1 MFDIKYLPWTAIKGQ
16 VLADLVAE
24 FTEGAEGGENKEH
37 DRAGKEVMVILA
49 SSSPYWELYVDGAAN
64 QKGSG
69 IGIFMISPEHI
80 TITKSL
86 RLNFFATNNEAKYE
100 ALLAGLS
107 SVTKLGERGL
117 VKVFYDSR
125 LVMRQVQGE
134 FEANDLRMQWYLGK
148 RKQLQACFGNFTID
162 TSLKQYLSR
171 LNEQSSTEVEFVKIY
186 KIRISRFDFRL
197 MLTCMCRVSF
207 LTTLDIYKAYF
218 KGCYIGRTHAKSDQA
233 PYSLRKK
240 LLCFLCL
247 RVL

>member
-80 TITKSL
+80 TIKKSL
-86 RLNFFATNNEAKYE
+86 RLNFSATNNEAKYE

-107 SVTKLGERGL
+107 
-117 VKVFYDSR
+117 
-125 LVMRQVQGE
+125 
-134 FEANDLRMQWYLGK
+134 
-148 RKQLQACFGNFTID
+148 
-162 TSLKQYLSR
+162 
-171 LNEQSSTEVEFVKIY
+171 FVK
-186 KIRISRFDFRL
+186 K
-197 MLTCMCRVSF
+197 
-207 LTTLDIYKAYF
+207 
-218 KGCYIGRTHAKSDQA
+218 
-233 PYSLRKK
+233 LREGGG
-240 LLCFLCL
+240 
-247 RVL
+247 